1 MENMEK
7 YVRNQE
13 DRINL
18 LTADY
23 RKTLETLNAII
34 RDVNTKILE
43 LDDTTVKKPPKEE
56 KLEEVKLGTSKAEIV
71 EVRAKPVI
79 KKKKQMKK

>member
-1 MENMEK
+1 MEK

-23 RKTLETLNAII
+23 RKTLETLNRII
-34 RDVNTKILE
+34 KDVNTKIIE
-43 LDDTTVKKPPKEE
+43 LDET
-56 KLEEVKLGTSKAEIV
+56 
-71 EVRAKPVI
+71 VI
-79 KKKKQMKK
+79 KKQKKKN